1 MLWETAGLTITV
13 ILETGLLY
21 AKVTLPGGHD
31 VYFDLIY
38 DGSYQAKAGSAYT
51 LDRDSTGFH
60 LSDRNGTVYDFSD
73 NGLLERISYLDG
85 NTISLSY
92 NGDQLTRISNDT
104 GSFALS
110 YNSEGN
116 LETVTDSTGRSIL
129 LSYDGDS
136 LISAENPDGDSLRY
150 TYENGLLATVQ
161 NFKGEVYV
169 ENTYDSEGRVIH
181 QYAADIGTFDFTYD
195 PENRRNTSIIYPSCM
210 TSLAASLNPP
220 MRMVRK
226 NSATTS

>member
-1 MLWETAGLTITV
+1 
-13 ILETGLLY
+13 
-21 AKVTLPGGHD
+21 
-31 VYFDLIY
+31 
-38 DGSYQAKAGSAYT
+38 

-195 PENRRNTSIIYPSCM
+195 PENRRNTSTGSDGYYLSIVYDELGRIIVS
-210 TSLAASLNPP
+210 THE
-220 MRMVRK
+220 K
-226 NSATTS
+226 E